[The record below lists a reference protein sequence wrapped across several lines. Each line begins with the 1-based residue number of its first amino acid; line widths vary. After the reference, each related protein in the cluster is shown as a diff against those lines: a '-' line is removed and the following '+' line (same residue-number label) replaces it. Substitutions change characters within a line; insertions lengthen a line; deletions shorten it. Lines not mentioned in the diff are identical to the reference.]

1 MSLNIVDYLI
11 LAILGLSLV
20 AGMYKGFL
28 ASGLTT
34 AGFVAAFFGAQAFY
48 PQLSTAIQS
57 NGSLMNILTYYL
69 DASSMFKTVGI
80 AEKTVEGATQNGL
93 LAQAVSELSNLPDV
107 IVTAFQSNVDKQ
119 AFASLGFNT
128 MSDYLNQTIWSATI
142 NVVSF
147 LILFIVAYVLVLLIV
162 GLLNNVLHFPLLKHF
177 DWLLGGAFG
186 LVRGIVIVALVLA
199 VIPLLASIVD
209 VKVINDTIQAS
220 ALMKY
225 FPSDFA
231 IADIIV
237 KAFRRF

>member
-34 AGFVAAFFGAQAFY
+34 AGFVAAFFGAQALY
-48 PQLSTAIQS
+48 PQLSSAVQS
-57 NGSLMNILTYYL
+57 NASLMNVLTYYL
-69 DASSMFKTVGI
+69 DATSMFKTANL
-80 AEKTVEGATQNGL
+80 AERAVAGATQNGA
-93 LAQAVSELSNLPDV
+93 LAQAVAELGNLPDV

-119 AFASLGFNT
+119 AFVSMGFDT
-128 MSDYLNQTIWSATI
+128 LADYLNQTILAAAI
-142 NVVSF
+142 NVICF
-147 LILFIVAYVLVLLIV
+147 LILFVVAYVLVLLIV
-162 GLLNNVLHFPLLKHF
+162 GLLNNVFHFPLLKHL

-186 LVRGIVIVALVLA
+186 LVRGVVVVSLVLA
-199 VIPLLASIVD
+199 VVPLVTSVVN
-209 VKVINDTIQAS
+209 VKVIGETIEAS
-220 ALMKY
+220 ALMRY

-237 KAFRRF
+237 KAFQ